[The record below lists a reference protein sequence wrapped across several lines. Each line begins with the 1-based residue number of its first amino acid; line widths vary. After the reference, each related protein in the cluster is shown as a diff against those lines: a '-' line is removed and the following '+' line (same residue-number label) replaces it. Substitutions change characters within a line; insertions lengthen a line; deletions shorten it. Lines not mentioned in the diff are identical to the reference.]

1 MVTVFTRQVLH
12 FGLAAVAYFVSARL
26 GYTLAI
32 PHGLV
37 TLWPPSG
44 VMLGLLLLSNKRDW
58 PALLA
63 GGFSGSLAS
72 HVFSGY
78 AFGLSAAAG
87 LANSTESAV
96 AAYLLT
102 WLQGTPWT
110 LASLRAVVALA
121 IGAATCSNAVTSV
134 LAAAVLHFG
143 TGLPFSES
151 WFVWWV
157 GHGLGTLIVTPVVF
171 TWAAAA
177 RNWRH
182 LKPSRIIEAS
192 VLVGLLIAAAQIAL
206 GPTRGWPV
214 EPGVYITFP
223 LLFWAA
229 LRFGPLGA
237 ATATAILAA
246 EAIRHTAAGAGP
258 FAIAG
263 TSGPVMATRVY
274 AYISMASISSLIP
287 AAVLEEH
294 RAAREQ
300 LWQSNDRYR
309 TVVETASDAIL
320 TIDRDSRIRFA
331 NSATERIF
339 GYPAQDVIGQDLTM
353 LMPAHFRELH
363 KAALARYVATGQKHF
378 SWQGALL
385 TGLHRNGTEIPLE
398 VSFGELAD
406 GGHHFFTGIVRDI
419 SEKRAAEEA
428 HGVLE
433 AQYRESQK
441 MDAIGQLAG
450 GIAHDF
456 NNLLTVI
463 SGYCELLRD
472 ELGPA
477 SHHQADLTEI
487 ERAAARAAS
496 LTRQL
501 LAFSRRQILEPR
513 VLSLSDSL
521 HDMEPM
527 LKRLIGEQ
535 IKVLV
540 RTPPDIGH
548 VQADPG
554 QIEQVVL
561 NLAINARDAM
571 PGGGTL
577 LLELTDIVLDESYTR
592 RHVDAAEGPHVML
605 AVSDTG
611 MGMDA
616 ATASR
621 VFEPF
626 FTTKPQGKGTG
637 LGLSTVHGIVKQSGG
652 SIEVYSEPGRGTT
665 FKIYL
670 PRVDAPI
677 DVTPLGA
684 PEKARGGSETVLLLE
699 DEEAV
704 RALAERILAQHGYRV
719 LVAATPREA
728 LDIAAGYQDSL
739 HLLLSD
745 MVLPEMSGPSLAEKL
760 LAGRP
765 GLSVLYMSGYTD
777 HAIVHSGMLEH
788 DTPFIQ
794 KPFTPEA
801 LLLKVREVLDGRDQS
816 RSS

>member
-32 PHGLV
+32 PHGIV

-110 LASLRAVVALA
+110 LSSLRAVVALA

-143 TGLPFSES
+143 IGLPFGET
-151 WFVWWV
+151 WFIWWV
-157 GHGLGTLIVTPVVF
+157 GHGLGTLIVTPTVL
-171 TWAAAA
+171 TWAASV
-177 RNWRH
+177 RHWRP
-182 LKPSRIIEAS
+182 LKPFRILEAAA
-192 VLVGLLIAAAQIAL
+192 LLGLLIAAAEIAL
-206 GPTRGWPV
+206 GPNRGWAV
-214 EPGVYITFP
+214 EPGPYITFP

-229 LRFGPLGA
+229 LRFGLLGA
-237 ATATAILAA
+237 ATASLILAA
-246 EAIRHTAAGAGP
+246 DAIWHTSVGVGP

-263 TSGPVMATRVY
+263 ASGPIAATRVY

-300 LWQSNDRYR
+300 LLESNDRYR

-320 TIDRDSRIRFA
+320 TIDRNSRIGFA

-363 KAALARYVATGQKHF
+363 KSALARYVATGQKHF

-406 GGHHFFTGIVRDI
+406 GGHHLFTGIVRDI

-428 HGVLE
+428 HGILE

-472 ELGPA
+472 ELGPD
-477 SHHQADLTEI
+477 SHHQTDLIEI
-487 ERAAARAAS
+487 ERAADRAAS

-521 HDMEPM
+521 NGMEPM

-571 PGGGTL
+571 PEGGTL

-592 RHVDAAEGPHVML
+592 RHVDAAEGLHVML

-611 MGMDA
+611 TGMDA

-684 PEKARGGSETVLLLE
+684 QEKARGGSETVLLLE

-704 RALAERILAQHGYRV
+704 RALAERILEQHGYRV

-728 LDIAAGYQDSL
+728 LDIAAGYKDSL

-745 MVLPEMSGPSLAEKL
+745 MVLPEMSGPSLAAKL

-801 LLLKVREVLDGRDQS
+801 LLRKVREVLDGRDQS